1 LELPDEIQNA
11 RLNRNVETT
20 SDLVEKYQR
29 RIVCQRLRDLDA
41 LLHTAAK
48 AGRLLIHSAGWDF
61 GFFEQFLRAAPNVPD
76 IQAAGHDQLL
86 TDVASRR
93 VSEVQTIAR
102 IPMHHA
108 EQVIPD
114 VAFAL
119 PTNGQH
125 VGSAIIDGSEV
136 RFPRG
141 RLEIV
146 IEHLDE
152 GTFARSALTDKT
164 EDFARVSI
172 EGDSPRRIFERAR
185 SAAFFPHGHRGAYC
199 FVLRRPSSAGV
210 EAACRQFRSLHDV
223 RGHLD
228 PAHLLTRTRD
238 QADAAGLRFGW
249 SAPGTLR
256 PTTED
261 CVAGAPGYASWI
273 AKSRRWVIFERVGV
287 RLGGVDA
294 LRELEIAVPSGST
307 IAILGRT
314 GSGKSTAVRLLPRLI
329 DPTNGRLVVD
339 GRDVRELQLTELRS
353 LIGMVPQETFLFSAT
368 VAENIAFGVPSAT
381 RAQIERAAEIAG
393 LSSDLAVF
401 PKGFDTVVGE
411 RGVMVSGDGSNE
423 WPSRVRRS
431 EIRAF

>member
-1 LELPDEIQNA
+1 
-11 RLNRNVETT
+11 
-20 SDLVEKYQR
+20 
-29 RIVCQRLRDLDA
+29 
-41 LLHTAAK
+41 
-48 AGRLLIHSAGWDF
+48 
-61 GFFEQFLRAAPNVPD
+61 
-76 IQAAGHDQLL
+76 
-86 TDVASRR
+86 
-93 VSEVQTIAR
+93 
-102 IPMHHA
+102 
-108 EQVIPD
+108 
-114 VAFAL
+114 
-119 PTNGQH
+119 
-125 VGSAIIDGSEV
+125 
-136 RFPRG
+136 
-141 RLEIV
+141 
-146 IEHLDE
+146 
-152 GTFARSALTDKT
+152 
-164 EDFARVSI
+164 
-172 EGDSPRRIFERAR
+172 
-185 SAAFFPHGHRGAYC
+185 
-199 FVLRRPSSAGV
+199 
-210 EAACRQFRSLHDV
+210 
-223 RGHLD
+223 
-228 PAHLLTRTRD
+228 
-238 QADAAGLRFGW
+238 
-249 SAPGTLR
+249 
-256 PTTED
+256 
-261 CVAGAPGYASWI
+261 
-273 AKSRRWVIFERVGV
+273 VIFERVGV